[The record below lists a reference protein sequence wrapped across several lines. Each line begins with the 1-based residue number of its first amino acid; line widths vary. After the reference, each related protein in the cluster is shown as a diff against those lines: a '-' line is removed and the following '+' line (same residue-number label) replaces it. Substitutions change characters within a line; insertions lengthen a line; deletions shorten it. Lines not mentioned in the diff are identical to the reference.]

1 MMKPR
6 CARALLCED
15 MSAYIQSLCVCL
27 VVEVSNSSGAR
38 FPRDIC
44 SPRQR
49 SDIGQSARFCWESPS
64 RRTAQHE
71 GPLVHTLAHKR
82 TLTQPSGGHGDHQ
95 LCPIPIYVTL
105 ESEHR

>member
-6 CARALLCED
+6 CARALHCGSD
-15 MSAYIQSLCVCL
+15 MSAYIQRLCVS
-27 VVEVSNSSGAR
+27 EVSNSSGAR
-38 FPRDIC
+38 FPRDIR

-64 RRTAQHE
+64 RRPVQHE
-71 GPLVHTLAHKR
+71 GPLVHTLAHKH
-82 TLTQPSGGHGDHQ
+82 TLTQPSGGRGEHQ
-95 LCPIPIYVTL
+95 LCPIPVYVTL